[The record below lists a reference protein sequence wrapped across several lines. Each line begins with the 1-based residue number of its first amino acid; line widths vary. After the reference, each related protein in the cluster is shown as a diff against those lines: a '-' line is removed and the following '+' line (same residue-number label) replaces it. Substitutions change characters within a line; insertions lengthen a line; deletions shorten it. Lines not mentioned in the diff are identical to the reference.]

1 MDQSVFYILDYL
13 GRLTKAP
20 LAVKVGRKEKLY
32 NLPKQVIISP
42 QFFRGASCQR
52 CATCCK
58 RGIDLIYTTMDIQV
72 IDDVLSGKLSPEL
85 PYNLDS
91 VRRLRAGLQRFEI
104 DILGKAKPIW
114 IYPMPAAK
122 RCDFLSQQ
130 DGVWICPIHAVKPVN
145 CMLPHIYVG
154 FSAINQVT
162 RLTKRPFG
170 SRWIKDCKSVF
181 GQFDAKELETWDL
194 QVLRQLQRNAA
205 DLGISTFLPE
215 ITDYLETWLGVYKT
229 SEVRNIWLPR
239 NAIHIFGEKLV
250 EDAKVD
256 SRKFF

>member
-1 MDQSVFYILDYL
+1 METQSLFYILDYL

-32 NLPKQVIISP
+32 KLPKQVVISP

-52 CATCCK
+52 CSACCK
-58 RGIDLIYTTMDIQV
+58 VPAVYTATDVQI

-104 DILGKAKPIW
+104 DIAGKAKSIW
-114 IYPMPAAK
+114 VYPLSTTK
-122 RCDFLSQQ
+122 KCDFLSQQ
-130 DGVWICPIHAVKPVN
+130 DGVWICSIHAVKPIN

-154 FSAINQVT
+154 FSAKNQVT

-181 GQFDAKELETWDL
+181 GKFSAQELETWDL
-194 QVLRQLQRNAA
+194 RVLRQLQRNAA

-215 ITDYLETWLGVYKT
+215 IIERLLSWVQSDTPVPKKPLVIFKGVRSKGF
-229 SEVRNIWLPR
+229 W
-239 NAIHIFGEKLV
+239 
-250 EDAKVD
+250 
-256 SRKFF
+256 